1 MGNTSGMANDRYGT
15 VLTFPSGK
23 AAPGS
28 YDTLADELADIE
40 KALAAAATRLLQLS
54 QNLDQHLQHGHLD
67 QLNDPFA
74 VTADVGDQIDHASQ
88 AATLAADHARVAIN
102 MWRSGWGRKQTD

>member
-1 MGNTSGMANDRYGT
+1 MANDRYGT

-40 KALAAAATRLLQLS
+40 KALAAAAIRLLQLS
-54 QNLDQHLQHGHLD
+54 QNLDQRLQHGHLD
-67 QLNDPFA
+67 QMDDPFA
-74 VTADVGDQIDHASQ
+74 VTADVGDRIDQASQ
-88 AATLAADHARVAIN
+88 AATLAADHALAALN
-102 MWRSGWGRKQTD
+102 MWRSGWNQKQAD